1 MPTWRRSSRRLV
13 ARPPTSMPSAVML
26 PDWYVSNPLI
36 QRSRVLLPEPER
48 PMMATTSPLAMSSET
63 PFSTSLAPKLFLTS
77 RMLTSDIEPSFDFLR
92 PPRQREA
99 QAEIDQRDQR
109 VDQERSEG
117 RIVEHGAGLGQLDEA
132 NDRGERGALD
142 DLYGEADGRRDR
154 DARGLRQDDVAHLL
168 DVAEREAGGRLPLA
182 LRYRFDAAAPDL
194 GQERTGPECQRQR
207 RRCPRRDLDAEQRD
221 AEEEQKQLHQQ
232 RRALEELDIDL
243 GEPFQ
248 RRDPRGTHEQE
259 RQAYDAAA
267 GKRDQRQHD
276 RPLRGDQ

>member
-1 MPTWRRSSRRLV
+1 MTFSAAVRCGNRLNCWNTMPTWRRSSRRLV

-26 PDWYVSNPLI
+26 PDWYVSSPLI

-77 RMLTSDIEPSFDFLR
+77 RILTSDIEASFDFLR

-109 VDQERSEG
+109 VDQERPEG
-117 RIVEHGAGLGQLDEA
+117 GVVEHGAGLGQLDEA
-132 NDRGERGALD
+132 DDRGERRALD

-168 DVAEREAGGRLPLA
+168 DVAEREAGGGLPLA
-182 LRYRFDAAAPDL
+182 LRYRLDAAAPDL

-221 AEEEQKQLHQQ
+221 AEEEQKQLHQ
-232 RRALEELDIDL
+232 
-243 GEPFQ
+243 
-248 RRDPRGTHEQE
+248 
-259 RQAYDAAA
+259 
-267 GKRDQRQHD
+267 
-276 RPLRGDQ
+276 